1 MEKKAY
7 IAPRMEVTY
16 MEPVAIIAASIG
28 IDSDH
33 EGGYE
38 QLSNDRRG
46 KWGDLWAD
54 DEKE

>member
-7 IAPRMEVTY
+7 ITPLIEVVD
-16 MEPVAIIAASIG
+16 MEPATMIAASIG

-54 DEKE
+54 DESK

>member
-1 MEKKAY
+1 
-7 IAPRMEVTY
+7 

-28 IDSDH
+28 IGIDSEH
-33 EGGYE
+33 EGGTE